1 MNTLLLPKGPEESV
15 SNFIIIGANG
25 SGKSHLGV
33 WIEENQGEDINVLRI
48 SAQRALTI
56 PKTIVVKSE
65 EAAWNKIYYG
75 NETEKNKG
83 YKWEWG
89 KPTSTLVN
97 DYESV
102 LSAVFARENRENKA
116 YVKECKQLE
125 AEEKTHN
132 KVPKMISDLII
143 EVWDSVFP
151 HRKIKLEDA
160 SIKVALPSDET
171 TTYQA
176 NNMSDGE
183 RVAIYLIG
191 QCLIAPTNTIVV
203 IDEPEIHLHKAIMHR
218 LWDEI
223 EKRCSDKTLVYIT
236 HDLDF
241 AASRKDA
248 TKIWVKSYQGNLTWE
263 YSILDPNAD
272 IPDKLYFEVLGSRK
286 PVLFVE
292 GEKGSYDSH
301 LYSYIYDGYN
311 VIPCGNCY
319 NVIAMTKAFNNE
331 EVKKL
336 HNNNIVGI
344 VDRDYMTREE
354 INAIENNNIKVLPIA
369 EIENLYLL
377 EGVVR
382 AVAENQELSAD
393 DIFKSVKE
401 FVFNEFLKEKET
413 QICKMCER
421 DIHHKLKGY
430 SVGKKP
436 TKADLGKQLKDIVDQ
451 IDTDGMYEEYENQI
465 DQIIAEQSYD
475 ELLLLYNRK
484 SLHKRVSPFFELATD
499 NYPKLVLRLL
509 KTDRGKVIID
519 SMRKRC
525 PNLSEVKEL

>member
-1 MNTLLLPKGPEESV
+1 MQR
-15 SNFIIIGANG
+15 
-25 SGKSHLGV
+25 SH
-33 WIEENQGEDINVLRI
+33 
-48 SAQRALTI
+48 
-56 PKTIVVKSE
+56 
-65 EAAWNKIYYG
+65 
-75 NETEKNKG
+75 
-83 YKWEWG
+83 
-89 KPTSTLVN
+89 
-97 DYESV
+97 
-102 LSAVFARENRENKA
+102 
-116 YVKECKQLE
+116 
-125 AEEKTHN
+125 
-132 KVPKMISDLII
+132 
-143 EVWDSVFP
+143 
-151 HRKIKLEDA
+151 
-160 SIKVALPSDET
+160 
-171 TTYQA
+171 
-176 NNMSDGE
+176 
-183 RVAIYLIG
+183 
-191 QCLIAPTNTIVV
+191 
-203 IDEPEIHLHKAIMHR
+203 
-218 LWDEI
+218 
-223 EKRCSDKTLVYIT
+223 
-236 HDLDF
+236 
-241 AASRKDA
+241 
-248 TKIWVKSYQGNLTWE
+248 
-263 YSILDPNAD
+263 
-272 IPDKLYFEVLGSRK
+272 
-286 PVLFVE
+286 
-292 GEKGSYDSH
+292 
-301 LYSYIYDGYN
+301 IYDGYN

-393 DIFKSVKE
+393 NIFEIVKE
-401 FVFNEFLKEKET
+401 FVFKEFLKEKET

-451 IDTDGMYEEYENQI
+451 IDTDGMYEEYENKI

-484 SLHKRVSPFFELATD
+484 SLHKRVSHFFELATD